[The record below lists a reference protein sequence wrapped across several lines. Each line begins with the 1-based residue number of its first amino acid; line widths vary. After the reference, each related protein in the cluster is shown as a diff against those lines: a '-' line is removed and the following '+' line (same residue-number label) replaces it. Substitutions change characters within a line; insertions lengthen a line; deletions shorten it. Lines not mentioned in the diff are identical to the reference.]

1 MGMQQLEKDLRGALE
16 RQEFQLYYQPKL
28 DLASG
33 KITGVEALIR
43 WEHPEQGL
51 LSPTQFIPLTE
62 ETNLISPIGEW
73 VLRTACTQSKA
84 WQDAGVPTLI
94 MAVNLSVRQLYQ
106 PDFVESVV
114 SILHETGLV
123 PSYLE
128 LEITEYM
135 TMDISR
141 IVPILR
147 RLKNI
152 GIKISLDDFGIGYSS
167 LFNFK
172 ELPIDIIKI
181 DQCFVNNCLV
191 DMKDATI
198 VKAIIAMGHELNVE
212 VVAEGIESK
221 EQLIFLQQ
229 NLCDLG
235 QGYLLSKPLP
245 PSEFLVAFHQ
255 IEKIISRDGIPSALC
270 REKWLQEALHKT
282 MQELAITLRNQQ
294 GMTFKLTRHDEK
306 FIHTLCDG
314 ELLYRMG
321 LTPEQVVGKEP
332 HEFLPL
338 NDAKRK
344 SQYYERAWGGEENVT
359 YEGQYNGIWYLASLR
374 PIHRGGQV
382 VEVIGSAVDI
392 SDRIKKEREA
402 SLLSQYLV
410 EQESKYR
417 LIAEN
422 SQDLIAIL
430 DTNGVLQYASPSH
443 IRVFEGE
450 ASQFDGNYVFSMV
463 HPDDLALIR
472 ERWDEIIST
481 KTSVRIEWRF
491 VKVDGTCIW
500 LECIWTPILTSDGK
514 IDSILVTGRE
524 ITERKVQERKLRE
537 SEQRYRDISERLA
550 EREEKYRFI
559 AENTQDLV
567 GVVDMEGIIL
577 YASPSHELVL
587 GFPSSEYEGNSAF
600 NFVHPDD
607 LAYVKKQFDDMVTL
621 ESTFDFEWR
630 CKKADG
636 SWVYIETRGTP
647 IFDEGCKVVQCVYG
661 SRDISERKKAEE
673 LLLRTE
679 KLSVV
684 GQMAAGVAHEFR
696 NPLTSIKGFA
706 QMLQQGNEKPGYI
719 ELILSEVRRLEAI
732 VWEFLTLAKPQ
743 APKMQ
748 EVDAAVVLQ
757 QAVLLFST
765 QSILNNIEIME
776 EHDSETP
783 RIYCDENQIKQVF
796 INILQNAVD
805 AMPNGGIIKTQI
817 LCHDSVFIRYR
828 FIDQGCGISSE
839 RIKSIGEP
847 FYSFKE
853 KGTGLGLMVSNKI
866 VHEHGGSIHI
876 ESTVN
881 EGTIVDVI
889 LPIMDTIVVEH

>member
-1 MGMQQLEKDLRGALE
+1 MGIQQLANDLREALE
-16 RQEFQLYYQPKL
+16 RQEFQVYYQPKL

-33 KITGVEALIR
+33 KITGVETLIR
-43 WEHPEQGL
+43 WEHPQQGL
-51 LSPTQFIPLTE
+51 LTPTQFIPLAE

-73 VLRTACTQSKA
+73 VLRTACTQGKA
-84 WQDAGVPTLI
+84 WQDAGVPPLI
-94 MAVNLSVRQLYQ
+94 LTVNLTVRQLYQ
-106 PDFVESVV
+106 PDFLESIER
-114 SILHETGLV
+114 ILHETGLV

-135 TMDISR
+135 TMDIVQ
-141 IVPILR
+141 IIPILR
-147 RLKNI
+147 NLKHI
-152 GIKISLDDFGIGYSS
+152 GVKISLDDFEIGYSS
-167 LFNFK
+167 LFNIK

-198 VKAIIAMGHELNVE
+198 VKAIIALGHELNVE

-229 NLCDLG
+229 NLCDIG
-235 QGYLLSKPLP
+235 QGYLFSNPLLP
-245 PSEFLVAFHQ
+245 TEFLVAFHQ
-255 IEKIISRDGIPSALC
+255 IEKIISRDGIPSASFS

-282 MQELAITLRNQQ
+282 KQELAVTLRYQQ
-294 GMTFKLTRHDEK
+294 GMTFKFTRHDGK

-338 NDAKRK
+338 NDAERK

-359 YEGQYNGIWYLASLR
+359 YEGQYNGKWYLASLR
-374 PIHRGGQV
+374 PIHREGQV

-392 SDRIKKEREA
+392 SDRIKKEREV
-402 SLLSQYLV
+402 SLLTQYLV
-410 EQESKYR
+410 EQEAKYR

-422 SQDLIAIL
+422 SQDLIAIFH
-430 DTNGVLQYASPSH
+430 TNGVLQYASPSH
-443 IRVFEGE
+443 IRVFGGEVPQFEG
-450 ASQFDGNYVFSMV
+450 NCPFSMV
-463 HPDDLALIR
+463 HPDDLAHIR
-472 ERWDEIIST
+472 ERWDEMIST

-491 VKVDGTCIW
+491 VHVDGTCIW
-500 LECIWTPILTSDGK
+500 LEGIGTPILTSDGK
-514 IDSILVTGRE
+514 IDGILVTGRE
-524 ITERKVQERKLRE
+524 ITERKVQDRKLRD

-559 AENTQDLV
+559 AENTHDLV
-567 GVVDMEGIIL
+567 GVVDMEGIVL

-587 GFPSSEYEGNSAF
+587 GFPSSEYEGNSAY

-607 LAYVKKQFDDMVTL
+607 LAYVKKQFDDMVTF

-636 SWVYIETRGTP
+636 SWLYIETRGTP
-647 IFDEGCKVVQCVYG
+647 IFDENRKVVQCVYG

-706 QMLQQGNEKPGYI
+706 QLLQQGNEKPEYI
-719 ELILSEVRRLEAI
+719 EMILSEVRRLEAI

-748 EVDAAVVLQ
+748 EVDAAVILQ
-757 QAVLLFST
+757 QVVLLFCT
-765 QSILNNIEIME
+765 QSIVDNIEIIE
-776 EHDSETP
+776 EHESKVSC
-783 RIYCDENQIKQVF
+783 IYCDENQIKQVF

-817 LCHDSVFIRYR
+817 LCHDSEFIKFR

-866 VHEHGGSIHI
+866 VHGHGGSIHI
-876 ESTVN
+876 ESAVN

-889 LPIMDTIVVEH
+889 LPIMDN

>member
-1 MGMQQLEKDLRGALE
+1 M
-16 RQEFQLYYQPKL
+16 
-28 DLASG
+28 
-33 KITGVEALIR
+33 
-43 WEHPEQGL
+43 
-51 LSPTQFIPLTE
+51 
-62 ETNLISPIGEW
+62 
-73 VLRTACTQSKA
+73 
-84 WQDAGVPTLI
+84 
-94 MAVNLSVRQLYQ
+94 
-106 PDFVESVV
+106 
-114 SILHETGLV
+114 
-123 PSYLE
+123 
-128 LEITEYM
+128 
-135 TMDISR
+135 
-141 IVPILR
+141 
-147 RLKNI
+147 
-152 GIKISLDDFGIGYSS
+152 
-167 LFNFK
+167 
-172 ELPIDIIKI
+172 
-181 DQCFVNNCLV
+181 

-198 VKAIIAMGHELNVE
+198 VKAIIALGHELNVE

-235 QGYLLSKPLP
+235 QGYLFSKPLP

-255 IEKIISRDGIPSALC
+255 IEKIISRDGIPSALF

-282 MQELAITLRNQQ
+282 KQELAVTLRYQQ
-294 GMTFKLTRHDEK
+294 GMTFKLTRHDGK

-338 NDAKRK
+338 NDAERK
-344 SQYYERAWGGEENVT
+344 SQYYERAWGGEENVI

-382 VEVIGSAVDI
+382 AEVIGSAVDI

-402 SLLSQYLV
+402 SLLTQYLV

-417 LIAEN
+417 LIGEN

-443 IRVFEGE
+443 IRVFGGE
-450 ASQFDGNYVFSMV
+450 ASQFEENYPFSMV

-472 ERWDEIIST
+472 ERWDEMIYT
-481 KTSVRIEWRF
+481 KTSVRLEWRF
-491 VKVDGTCIW
+491 VKVDETCIW
-500 LECIWTPILTSDGK
+500 LEGIGTPILTSDGK
-514 IDSILVTGRE
+514 IESILITGRE
-524 ITERKVQERKLRE
+524 ITERKIQERKLRE

-567 GVVDMEGIIL
+567 GVVDMEGTVL

-587 GFPSSEYEGNSAF
+587 GFSSSEFEGNSAF
-600 NFVHPDD
+600 YFVHPDD
-607 LAYVKKQFDDMVTL
+607 LAYVKKQFNDMVKL

-636 SWVYIETRGTP
+636 SWVYIETRGAP
-647 IFDEGCKVVQCVYG
+647 IFDENRKVVQCVYG

-679 KLSVV
+679 KLSIV

-706 QMLQQGNEKPGYI
+706 QLLQQGNEKPEYI
-719 ELILSEVRRLEAI
+719 ELILSEVGRLEAI
-732 VWEFLTLAKPQ
+732 VWEFLTIAKPQ

-757 QAVLLFST
+757 QVVLLFST
-765 QSILNNIEIME
+765 QSILNNIEIIE
-776 EHDSETP
+776 EHDSEVL

-817 LCHDSVFIRYR
+817 LCHDSEFIKFR
-828 FIDQGCGISSE
+828 FIDQGSGISAE

-847 FYSFKE
+847 FYSSKE

-881 EGTIVDVI
+881 EGTTVDVI
-889 LPIMDTIVVEH
+889 LPIYSSLLKRD